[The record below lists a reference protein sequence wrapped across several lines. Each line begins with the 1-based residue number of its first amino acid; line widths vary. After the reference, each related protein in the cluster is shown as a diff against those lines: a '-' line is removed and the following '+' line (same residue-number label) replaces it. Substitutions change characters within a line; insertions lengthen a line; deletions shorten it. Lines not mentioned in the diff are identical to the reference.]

1 LRKDPTRQLL
11 SNIWGHELGMMGDGD
26 GDRAAAA
33 AAVFLLL
40 TLMERF
46 LNFES
51 ARDYKRYGGH
61 GGIRYW
67 AFGAQDGRR
76 VG

>member
-1 LRKDPTRQLL
+1 MVME
-11 SNIWGHELGMMGDGD
+11 I
-26 GDRAAAA
+26 
-33 AAVFLLL
+33 VLLL
-40 TLMERF
+40 LLFVLLLKLIERF
-46 LNFES
+46 LNFDS
-51 ARDYKRYGGH
+51 ARDCKRYGGH